1 MTEKHIYSIF
11 TMKSST
17 ICKEDEK
24 SSLFT
29 TFCYPMTALFD
40 SYGLI
45 KYEHLLAGIAGGVVS
60 TTILH
65 PLDTIRTRLAGAK
78 NPDNYTIYEYKN
90 IFFFLS
96 NR

>member
-1 MTEKHIYSIF
+1 
-11 TMKSST
+11 MKST
-17 ICKEDEK
+17 TLCKEDEK

-78 NPDNYTIYEYKN
+78 NPDNYTIYEYKH
-90 IFFFLS
+90 IFFLS

>member
-1 MTEKHIYSIF
+1 MT
-11 TMKSST
+11 
-17 ICKEDEK
+17 D
-24 SSLFT
+24 
-29 TFCYPMTALFD
+29 LFD

-78 NPDNYTIYEYKN
+78 NPDNVPFTNNN
-90 IFFFLS
+90 IFFFK
-96 NR
+96 